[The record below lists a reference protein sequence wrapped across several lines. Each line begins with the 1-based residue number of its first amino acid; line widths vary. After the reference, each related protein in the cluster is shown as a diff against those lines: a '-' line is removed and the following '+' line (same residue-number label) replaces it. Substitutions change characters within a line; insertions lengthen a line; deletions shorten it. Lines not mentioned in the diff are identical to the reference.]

1 LFSKS
6 YGVERKHGA
15 RSDRQDIHGSAC
27 VAQLVLLTAG
37 TGGRTMNLELIMITF
52 DDENTADD
60 AYKGMRT
67 LQTDGMIDILDAA
80 MLVKRRDGTSQIR
93 DTQDVDAPHGGLF
106 GIVAGGLVGLIGG
119 PAGALIGAVAGG
131 ATGAASASLIDL
143 GFPRD
148 DLRALRD
155 QLNPGSS
162 ALIVLLEPIWRDKLD
177 AALASYDGMSTR
189 RTLKGASAPDPAA
202 AHEAIAEMRE
212 TIADQR
218 SRV

>member
-1 LFSKS
+1 
-6 YGVERKHGA
+6 
-15 RSDRQDIHGSAC
+15 
-27 VAQLVLLTAG
+27 
-37 TGGRTMNLELIMITF
+37 MNLELVMTLF
-52 DDENTADD
+52 DDENAAND
-60 AYKGMRT
+60 AYEIVRK
-67 LQTDGMIDILDAA
+67 LQKDGAIEIQDAA
-80 MLVKRRDGTSQIR
+80 TLVKQRDGTSLIHDSR
-93 DTQDVDAPHGGLF
+93 DVDAPDGGLF
-106 GIVAGGLVGLIGG
+106 GIIAGGLIGLIGG
-119 PAGALIGAVAGG
+119 PLGSIIGAVAGG